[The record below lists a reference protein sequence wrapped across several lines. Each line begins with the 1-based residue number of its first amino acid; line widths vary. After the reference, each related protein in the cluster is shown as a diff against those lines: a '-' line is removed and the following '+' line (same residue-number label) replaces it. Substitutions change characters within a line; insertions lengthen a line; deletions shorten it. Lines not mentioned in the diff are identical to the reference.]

1 MHTTIA
7 QQVEELIFDSY
18 ESMYRMAYSYVRNE
32 DDAMDI
38 VQESVYKAIKGAPGV
53 NRPDYLKTWLFRIVI
68 HTSIDFI
75 RKNKQEISDPILAEP
90 SAWDA
95 YTDFDT
101 IEALDVLNE
110 RERAVIVLHFFE
122 DRTLAEVAKI
132 LDLNVNT
139 AKTTMYRSLK
149 KLKIKLTEGE
159 PAYEGF

>member
-1 MHTTIA
+1 MNTPIA

-18 ESMYRMAYSYVRNE
+18 ESMYRLAYSYVRNE

-38 VQESVYKAIKGAPGV
+38 VQESVYKAIKGASAV
-53 NRPDYLKTWLFRIVI
+53 KEPDYLKTWLFRIVI
-68 HTSIDFI
+68 HTSIDSI
-75 RKNKQEISDPILAEP
+75 RKNKKEVSCQESFEP
-90 SAWDA
+90 SAWDT

-122 DRTLAEVAKI
+122 DRTLPEVAKI

-139 AKTTMYRSLK
+139 AKTTLYRSLK
-149 KLKIKLTEGE
+149 KLKIKLTEGDL
-159 PAYEGF
+159 AYEGF

>member
-38 VQESVYKAIKGAPGV
+38 VQESAYKAIRGASAV
-53 NRPDYLKTWLFRIVI
+53 SQPDYLKTGLFRIVI

-75 RKNKQEISDPILAEP
+75 RKHKQEVSCQELAEP
-90 SAWDA
+90 AAWDS

-139 AKTTMYRSLK
+139 AKTTLYRSLK
-149 KLKIKLTEGE
+149 KLKVQLTEGE